1 MPLISPMV
9 PLDPWLSRSLYVPFS
24 RRALSHVIVH
34 VQLWWDGQMV
44 HTMWL
49 LNLLANTD
57 RILHSIQH
65 SKDLEEMSEV
75 LLMSLDDIWSLF
87 LYYSAK
93 FPVFLRSPRETNSM
107 FFSCVI
113 CFCLP
118 IILLCLF
125 SPEVSSIKD
134 WNLTCPVMIL
144 SGFH

>member
-1 MPLISPMV
+1 
-9 PLDPWLSRSLYVPFS
+9 
-24 RRALSHVIVH
+24 
-34 VQLWWDGQMV
+34 
-44 HTMWL
+44 
-49 LNLLANTD
+49 
-57 RILHSIQH
+57 
-65 SKDLEEMSEV
+65 MSEV